1 MAMIAAPGV
10 TRFVGAG
17 GFEDALAVSDEMERI
32 CVTHNPNWTIPTWDF
47 KGACLGIDIRKWWP
61 RASPRS
67 STPASRTSAPAS
79 VRWARARCAL
89 LSAALRRRSRPIA
102 RSWNRVATQGC
113 ARLEDAVSSYVL
125 EHVGE
130 RASGYV
136 HSVFATSFNV
146 ALDGFLF
153 HVGDSRHP
161 LSCCGANVAPDRL
174 AAMLAR
180 CRSGDRAIVK
190 RRVLR
195 VYDVAGTW
203 ELDLGALEEQS
214 LSIASP
220 VARGRLA
227 ALEGAV
233 AALGVEDLIGLRGT
247 HGSRRSC
254 GRWSVPTRLKTTC
267 AGRWGFLLGR
277 GPGLTPSG
285 DDVLVGYGGGP
296 VALRRCRGVRAGRA
310 RGAALANHRRE
321 RLVPGGRGRG
331 VLPTRGTASW
341 RRRRL

>member
-1 MAMIAAPGV
+1 M
-10 TRFVGAG
+10 
-17 GFEDALAVSDEMERI
+17 
-32 CVTHNPNWTIPTWDF
+32 
-47 KGACLGIDIRKWWP
+47 
-61 RASPRS
+61 
-67 STPASRTSAPAS
+67 
-79 VRWARARCAL
+79 
-89 LSAALRRRSRPIA
+89 
-102 RSWNRVATQGC
+102 
-113 ARLEDAVSSYVL
+113 SSYVL
-125 EHVGE
+125 ERVGE

-180 CRSGDRAIVK
+180 CRPGDRAIVK
-190 RRVLR
+190 RRALR

-233 AALGVEDLIGLRGT
+233 AALGVEGLIGLARDARLSKVVRALERPDPT
-247 HGSRRSC
+247 EDDLRRA
-254 GRWSVPTRLKTTC
+254 V
-267 AGRWGFLLGR
+267 GFLLGR

-285 DDVLVGYGGGP
+285 DDVLVGYGVARWLCGGAEAFAR
-296 VALRRCRGVRAGRA
+296 VVREAPLWRTTDVSASYLEAVA
-310 RGAALANHRRE
+310 RGFANQGYCELAQTAASGDEGRFPALLADLQRVGHTSGNDGLFGF
-321 RLVPGGRGRG
+321 LVGLRSVLRG
-331 VLPTRGTASW
+331 
-341 RRRRL
+341 